1 MSRHTWKSRLI
12 FCIATTATIGSVS
25 ATIVFLIKKD
35 RGNKKAMSQEKVQT
49 PGVVKTSTP
58 IDTLN
63 VPPVEVDEEPIV
75 AQPIVENIEQVIDE
89 TPPPPILTRHFP
101 MLQLLPSHRPMLRL
115 LPAQVREE
123 LPVSVSGGDA
133 AASELYVSPLE
144 EKFDEYKLFSTRIPG
159 LLTQLEDSLSVP
171 FLETPPVIQEAL
183 ESWDTPETIDV
194 KIRDLRRYKTKVEQH
209 NDAVLDIANKRFIFG
224 DSSFEQKNNDLPR
237 TFDDSTGLQSL
248 ANPPMFINNHWYNM
262 TDKYLYKDNEII
274 FRFDSKVFTNYMVDN
289 GNNWYLWNNKQ
300 ILKNGQEMFGPGL
313 SAPFLLEATLVSI
326 KGEWAATASNIATRT
341 MGTAGRNPM
350 RVLNPSG
357 VRVDRVLQ
365 SNLGN
370 LYQINNEQRRIQR
383 FFSPQQLILDSDEID
398 NIVVLENRNNDTYFC
413 TPKRIIKNG
422 ELFAKLSENDSSF
435 DNFIMDENNGDIYYK
450 INTKTN
456 QHYFKKNTDIL
467 IDDQAV
473 KHNYLVM
480 PNRILMIDKLGKW
493 IGIKDRYVIKEGV
506 YYFDTKRDSEISH
519 VYELQ

>member
-1 MSRHTWKSRLI
+1 
-12 FCIATTATIGSVS
+12 
-25 ATIVFLIKKD
+25 
-35 RGNKKAMSQEKVQT
+35 
-49 PGVVKTSTP
+49 
-58 IDTLN
+58 
-63 VPPVEVDEEPIV
+63 
-75 AQPIVENIEQVIDE
+75 
-89 TPPPPILTRHFP
+89 
-101 MLQLLPSHRPMLRL
+101 
-115 LPAQVREE
+115 
-123 LPVSVSGGDA
+123 
-133 AASELYVSPLE
+133 
-144 EKFDEYKLFSTRIPG
+144 
-159 LLTQLEDSLSVP
+159 
-171 FLETPPVIQEAL
+171 
-183 ESWDTPETIDV
+183 
-194 KIRDLRRYKTKVEQH
+194 
-209 NDAVLDIANKRFIFG
+209 
-224 DSSFEQKNNDLPR
+224 
-237 TFDDSTGLQSL
+237 
-248 ANPPMFINNHWYNM
+248 
-262 TDKYLYKDNEII
+262 
-274 FRFDSKVFTNYMVDN
+274 
-289 GNNWYLWNNKQ
+289 
-300 ILKNGQEMFGPGL
+300 
-313 SAPFLLEATLVSI
+313 
-326 KGEWAATASNIATRT
+326 

-480 PNRILMIDKLGKW
+480 PNRILMIDKLGK
-493 IGIKDRYVIKEGV
+493 
-506 YYFDTKRDSEISH
+506 
-519 VYELQ
+519 

>member
-183 ESWDTPETIDV
+183 ES
-194 KIRDLRRYKTKVEQH
+194 
-209 NDAVLDIANKRFIFG
+209 
-224 DSSFEQKNNDLPR
+224 
-237 TFDDSTGLQSL
+237 
-248 ANPPMFINNHWYNM
+248 
-262 TDKYLYKDNEII
+262 
-274 FRFDSKVFTNYMVDN
+274 
-289 GNNWYLWNNKQ
+289 
-300 ILKNGQEMFGPGL
+300 
-313 SAPFLLEATLVSI
+313 
-326 KGEWAATASNIATRT
+326 
-341 MGTAGRNPM
+341 
-350 RVLNPSG
+350 
-357 VRVDRVLQ
+357 
-365 SNLGN
+365 
-370 LYQINNEQRRIQR
+370 
-383 FFSPQQLILDSDEID
+383 
-398 NIVVLENRNNDTYFC
+398 
-413 TPKRIIKNG
+413 
-422 ELFAKLSENDSSF
+422 
-435 DNFIMDENNGDIYYK
+435 
-450 INTKTN
+450 
-456 QHYFKKNTDIL
+456 
-467 IDDQAV
+467 
-473 KHNYLVM
+473 
-480 PNRILMIDKLGKW
+480 
-493 IGIKDRYVIKEGV
+493 
-506 YYFDTKRDSEISH
+506 
-519 VYELQ
+519 